1 MAEKPEEDP
10 SLELKSVPS
19 GEDSRKKVVQA
30 KYADVTLSFMHQHD
44 ADVPIITPA
53 QEKRLSRKVFLRV
66 LGLTFLI
73 NLIMYMDKATLSYS
87 SIMGLWEATGLDQN
101 KYNNVNTVFYVGFAV
116 GQIPGTYL
124 LQRLPLSRMMF
135 GITFLWLLV
144 IFLHCAAFNYAGVIV
159 LRFFLG
165 LIEALAI
172 PLMTTTN
179 GMFLTQHDRHATQPV
194 FYALCLSSSIPIG
207 FIAYGVI
214 YLNSAVGGW
223 RILNIIIGGLTLLVS
238 ALVFFVYPDNPAE
251 AKFLTT
257 EEKVWVI
264 RRVQE
269 STNSTI
275 EQKHFKR
282 EHMVEAFK
290 DPVSWLFCGFFLLQ
304 QLANNL
310 PYQQTLLYEEMGGIS
325 NLNSTLVTVAGLGY
339 AVLWALFSF
348 LVMHFFPNTSFLTI
362 IWLTLPAW
370 VGSVVAVSLDI
381 KNSIGM
387 LAAISLASQSF
398 GVAWIIAF
406 GLAATTAGSS
416 YSKRLV
422 RNAMIMA
429 SYSVANIISPQLWQA
444 KDGPRYV
451 PAWIVQIVLS
461 FTVATALMAVAW
473 YILAKR
479 NKERLA
485 HIAETEKVGV
495 VTYENGDKVE
505 VSVAALDLTDLEDKT
520 FIYPL

>member
-1 MAEKPEEDP
+1 MTEKKASLQTTSIP
-10 SLELKSVPS
+10 STEVTS
-19 GEDSRKKVVQA
+19 KKVVNA
-30 KYADVTLSFMHQHD
+30 KFADVTLAFMQDHD
-44 ADVPIITPA
+44 AYVAPITPA
-53 QEKRLSRKVFLRV
+53 QEKRLSRKVLFRV

-101 KYNNVNTVFYVGFAV
+101 KYNNVNTIFYVGFAV

-124 LQRLPLSRMMF
+124 LQKLPLSKMMF

-144 IFLHCAAFNYAGVIV
+144 IFLHCAAYNYAGVIV

-179 GMFLTQHDRHATQPV
+179 GMFLTQNDRHATQPV

-207 FIAYGVI
+207 FISYGVI
-214 YLNSAVGGW
+214 YLKSAVGGW
-223 RILNIIIGGLTLLVS
+223 RILNIVIGGLTLLVS
-238 ALVFFVYPDNPAE
+238 GLIFFTYPDNPAK
-251 AKFLTT
+251 ARFLSN

-264 RRVQE
+264 RRVQG

-275 EQKHFKR
+275 EQKHFKKA
-282 EHMVEAFK
+282 HMWEAFR

-310 PYQQTLLYEEMGGIS
+310 PYQQTLLYEDMGGIS

-339 AVLWALFSF
+339 AVLWALFAF

-370 VGSVVAVSLDI
+370 VGSVVAVSLNI

-398 GVAWIIAF
+398 GVAWIVAF

-422 RNAMIMA
+422 RNAMTMA
-429 SYSVANIISPQLWQA
+429 SYSVANIISPQIWQQ

-451 PAWIVQIVLS
+451 PAWVVQIVLS
-461 FTVATALMAVAW
+461 FTVATALMGVAW
-473 YILAKR
+473 YILARR
-479 NKERLA
+479 NRERLA
-485 HIAETEKVGV
+485 YIVENEKVGV
-495 VTYENGDKVE
+495 VIYDNGAKVE
-505 VSVAALDLTDLEDKT
+505 VGLAALDLTDLEDKT